1 MDESL
6 LCIDEPAARAD
17 RPTDLLADRTD
28 DRKAPA
34 SEPAWAAVGSMALG
48 VFALVTAEFLP
59 ASLLTP
65 IAADFRISEGAA
77 GQTVTATAAFA
88 LLSSLLVT
96 AIIRNLDRRILM
108 LGFTILLLISNLIA
122 AFALNLPML
131 LIGRV
136 LLGAALGGFWTM
148 SAALTMRLVPE
159 ASVPRALSIIFSGVS
174 AATIFAAPLGIYL
187 GHLFGWRAVF
197 LMAAGL
203 SAITLIAQAATLPR
217 MPASGSA
224 RLGTLVEVLKRPGV
238 AVGMICAMLVFI
250 GHFAFFTYLRPF
262 LEFTTGAGIATISSV
277 LLGFG
282 VASFFGTLLAGFM
295 LERSLRGTLAAM
307 PLVMAVFAASL
318 AASNSTLSIDLALI
332 TLWGMAFGAVPVAW
346 STWLTRTIPDE
357 AESAG
362 GLLVAAVQVAIMIGA
377 AGGGAIYDF
386 KGAIAVFGASTLVL
400 FAAALM
406 ALFVVPT
413 RADEAS

>member
-6 LCIDEPAARAD
+6 LCIDEPAARAA
-17 RPTDLLADRTD
+17 RPADLLADQTN
-28 DRKAPA
+28 DRKAG
-34 SEPAWAAVGSMALG
+34 SREPAWAAVGSMALG
-48 VFALVTAEFLP
+48 VFSLVTAEFLP

-65 IAADFRISEGAA
+65 VAADFRISEGAA

-88 LLSSLLVT
+88 LLSSRLVT
-96 AIIRNLDRRILM
+96 AVIRNLDRRILM

-122 AFALNLPML
+122 AFALNLLML

-148 SAALTMRLVPE
+148 SAALAMRLVPE

-203 SAITLIAQAATLPR
+203 SAIILIAQAATLPR
-217 MPASGSA
+217 MPALGSA
-224 RLGTLVEVLKRPGV
+224 RLGTLVEVLRRPGV
-238 AVGMICAMLVFI
+238 AVGMVCAMLVFI

-262 LEFTTGAGIATISSV
+262 LEFTTGAGIAMISSV

-282 VASFFGTLLAGFM
+282 VANLFGTLLAGFM
-295 LERSLRGTLAAM
+295 LERSLRATLASM
-307 PLVMAVFAASL
+307 PLVMAVVCACLATFNSSL
-318 AASNSTLSIDLALI
+318 WVDLALI

-386 KGAIAVFGASTLVL
+386 KGAIAVFGASTVVL

>member
-1 MDESL
+1 MNEL
-6 LCIDEPAARAD
+6 ALNIDETTARGA
-17 RPTDLLADRTD
+17 RPGGLLADRAN
-28 DRKAPA
+28 DRKGG
-34 SEPAWAAVGSMALG
+34 SQEPAWAAVGSMALG

-96 AIIRNLDRRILM
+96 AVIRNLDRRILM

-131 LIGRV
+131 LVGRV

-174 AATIFAAPLGIYL
+174 AATIFAAPVGIYL

-203 SAITLIAQAATLPR
+203 SAITLIAQALTLPR
-217 MPASGSA
+217 MPAAGSA

-238 AVGMICAMLVFI
+238 AVGMICAMFLFI

-262 LEFTTGAGIATISSV
+262 LEFTTGAGVAMISSA

-282 VASFFGTLLAGFM
+282 VANLIGTLLSGFM
-295 LERSLRGTLAAM
+295 LERSLRASLASM
-307 PLVMAVFAASL
+307 PLVL
-318 AASNSTLSIDLALI
+318 AALAGCLATFTTTLSADLIIVA
-332 TLWGMAFGAVPVAW
+332 LWGMAFGAVPVAW
-346 STWLTRTIPDE
+346 STWLTRTVPDE

-362 GLLVAAVQVAIMIGA
+362 GLLVAAIQLAIAIGA

-386 KGAIAVFGASTLVL
+386 KGATGVFGAASLVL
-400 FAAALM
+400 FVAAAM
-406 ALFVVPT
+406 ALFAVPT

>member
-6 LCIDEPAARAD
+6 LCIDEPTARAA
-17 RPTDLLADRTD
+17 RPTDLLADRTN
-28 DRKAPA
+28 DRKAG
-34 SEPAWAAVGSMALG
+34 SREPAWAAVGSMALG
-48 VFALVTAEFLP
+48 VFSLVTAEFLP

-96 AIIRNLDRRILM
+96 AVIRNLDRRILM

-122 AFALNLPML
+122 AFALNLLML

-148 SAALTMRLVPE
+148 SAALAMRLVPE

-217 MPASGSA
+217 MPALGSA
-224 RLGTLVEVLKRPGV
+224 RLGTLVEVLRRPGV
-238 AVGMICAMLVFI
+238 AVGMVCAMLVFI

-262 LEFTTGAGIATISSV
+262 LEFTTGAGIAMISSV

-282 VASFFGTLLAGFM
+282 VANLLGTLLAGFM
-295 LERSLRGTLAAM
+295 LERSLRTTLASM
-307 PLVMAVFAASL
+307 PLVMAVFCACLATFNSSL
-318 AASNSTLSIDLALI
+318 WVDLALI

-386 KGAIAVFGASTLVL
+386 KGAIGVFGASTLVL

>member
-1 MDESL
+1 MNESL
-6 LCIDEPAARAD
+6 RIDRTAARGSA
-17 RPTDLLADRTD
+17 PADLLTNGTNDRD
-28 DRKAPA
+28 AGA
-34 SEPAWAAVGSMALG
+34 GEPAWAAVGSMALG

-77 GQTVTATAAFA
+77 GQTVTATATFA

-96 AIIRNLDRRILM
+96 AVIRNLDRRILM

-122 AFALNLPML
+122 AFAFNLPML
-131 LIGRV
+131 LVGRV

-148 SAALTMRLVPE
+148 SAALAMRLVPE
-159 ASVPRALSIIFSGVS
+159 ASIPRALSIIFSGVS
-174 AATIFAAPLGIYL
+174 AATIVAAPVGIYL

-197 LMAAGL
+197 FMAAGL
-203 SAITLIAQAATLPR
+203 AAITLIAQAATLPR
-217 MPASGSA
+217 MPAAGSA
-224 RLGTLVEVLKRPGV
+224 RLGTLIEVLKRRGV
-238 AVGMICAMLVFI
+238 AIGMLCAMLVFI

-262 LEFTTGAGIATISSV
+262 LEFTTGAGIAMISSV

-282 VASFFGTLLAGFM
+282 VANLLGTALSGFL
-295 LERSLRGTLAAM
+295 LERSLRTTLASM
-307 PLVMAVFAASL
+307 PLVMAVICASL
-318 AASNSTLSIDLALI
+318 ATFSSSLGLDLALV
-332 TLWGMAFGAVPVAW
+332 TLWGMLFGAVPVAW
-346 STWLTRTIPDE
+346 STWLTRTVPDE

-362 GLLVAAVQVAIMIGA
+362 GLLVAAIQLAIMIGA
-377 AGGGAIYDF
+377 AGGGLIYDF
-386 KGAIAVFGASTLVL
+386 KGAPAVFGASGVVL

-413 RADEAS
+413 RADEVS

>member
-1 MDESL
+1 MNEL
-6 LCIDEPAARAD
+6 VRNIDETAARGA
-17 RPTDLLADRTD
+17 PATGLLADRTN
-28 DRKAPA
+28 DRNGG
-34 SEPAWAAVGSMALG
+34 SREPAWFAVGSMALG
-48 VFALVTAEFLP
+48 VFSLVTAEFLP

-65 IAADFRISEGAA
+65 IAADFKISEGAA

-96 AIIRNLDRRILM
+96 AVIRNLDRRILM

-131 LIGRV
+131 LVGRV

-159 ASVPRALSIIFSGVS
+159 ALVPRALSIIFSGVS

-262 LEFTTGAGIATISSV
+262 LEFTTGAGVAMISSV

-282 VASFFGTLLAGFM
+282 VASLFGTLLAGFM
-295 LERSLRGTLAAM
+295 LERSLRATLAAM

-318 AASNSTLSIDLALI
+318 ATSNGTLSIDLALI
-332 TLWGMAFGAVPVAW
+332 TLWGLAFGAVPVAW

-386 KGAIAVFGASTLVL
+386 KGAIAVFGASSLVL
-400 FAAALM
+400 FAAAFM
-406 ALFVVPT
+406 VLFVVPT

>member
-1 MDESL
+1 MNQPL
-6 LCIDEPAARAD
+6 LRIDEAAARGA
-17 RPTDLLADRTD
+17 PLADFIALQTNHRN
-28 DRKAPA
+28 AG
-34 SEPAWAAVGSMALG
+34 SGEPAWAAVGALALG
-48 VFALVTAEFLP
+48 VFSLVTAEFLP

-65 IAADFRISEGAA
+65 IAADFRISEGSA
-77 GQTVTATAAFA
+77 GQTVSATAICA
-88 LLSSLLVT
+88 LLSSLFVT
-96 AIIRNLDRRILM
+96 AVIRNLDRRTLM

-122 AFALNLPML
+122 AFAFNFPML
-131 LIGRV
+131 LVGRV

-174 AATIFAAPLGIYL
+174 AATIFAAPLGITM

-203 SAITLIAQAATLPR
+203 SAITLMAQAMTLPS
-217 MPASGSA
+217 MPSLGSA
-224 RLGTLVEVLKRPGV
+224 RLGTLGEVLRRHGV
-238 AVGMICAMLVFI
+238 AVGITCAMLVFI

-262 LEFTTGAGIATISSV
+262 LEFTMGAGVAMISGA

-282 VASFFGTLLAGFM
+282 LANLFGTLLAGFL
-295 LERSLRGTLAAM
+295 LERSLRGTLAFM
-307 PLVMAVFAASL
+307 PLVMAIICAGL
-318 AASNSTLSIDLALI
+318 ATFHSTLPADFAVVA
-332 TLWGMAFGAVPVAW
+332 LWGMAFGAVPVAW
-346 STWLTRTIPDE
+346 STWLTRTVPDE

-362 GLLVAAVQVAIMIGA
+362 GLLVAAIQLAITIGA

-386 KGAIAVFGASTLVL
+386 KGATAVFGASSVVLVI
-400 FAAALM
+400 AAIM

-413 RADEAS
+413 RADETS

>member
-1 MDESL
+1 MNEL
-6 LCIDEPAARAD
+6 VRNIDETAARGA
-17 RPTDLLADRTD
+17 RPIDLLADRTS
-28 DRKAPA
+28 DRHAGS

-65 IAADFRISEGAA
+65 IAADFKISEGAA
-77 GQTVTATAAFA
+77 GQTVTATAALA

-96 AIIRNLDRRILM
+96 AVIRNLDRRIVM

-122 AFALNLPML
+122 AFALNFPML
-131 LIGRV
+131 LVGRV

-159 ASVPRALSIIFSGVS
+159 ASIPRALSIIFSGVS
-174 AATIFAAPLGIYL
+174 AATIFAAPVGIYL

-217 MPASGSA
+217 MPAAGSA

-238 AVGMICAMLVFI
+238 AVGMMCAMFLFI

-262 LEFTTGAGIATISSV
+262 LEFTTGAGVAMISSA

-282 VASFFGTLLAGFM
+282 VANLIGTMLSGFM
-295 LERSLRGTLAAM
+295 LERSLRGSLASM
-307 PLVMAVFAASL
+307 PLVLAVL
-318 AASNSTLSIDLALI
+318 AACLAMFNTPLSVDLVIIA
-332 TLWGMAFGAVPVAW
+332 LWGMAFGAVPVAW
-346 STWLTRTIPDE
+346 STWLTRTVPDE

-362 GLLVAAVQVAIMIGA
+362 GLLVAAIQLAIAIGA

-386 KGAIAVFGASTLVL
+386 KGATGVFGASSLVL
-400 FAAALM
+400 LVAAVM
-406 ALFVVPT
+406 ALFAVPT
-413 RADEAS
+413 RADEAA

>member
-1 MDESL
+1 MNELVRD
-6 LCIDEPAARAD
+6 IDKTAARQVIPAGSPAD
-17 RPTDLLADRTD
+17 RMSDRNADA
-28 DRKAPA
+28 RK
-34 SEPAWAAVGSMALG
+34 PAWAAVGSMALG

-77 GQTVTATAAFA
+77 GQTVTATAAFG

-96 AIIRNLDRRILM
+96 AVIRNLDRRILM
-108 LGFTILLLISNLIA
+108 LGFTILLLVSNLIA
-122 AFALNLPML
+122 AFAFNLPML
-131 LIGRV
+131 LVGRV

-148 SAALTMRLVPE
+148 SAALAMRLVPE
-159 ASVPRALSIIFSGVS
+159 SSVPRALSIIFSGVS
-174 AATIFAAPLGIYL
+174 AATIVAAPVGIYI

-203 SAITLIAQAATLPR
+203 SAMTLMAQAATLPR
-217 MPASGSA
+217 MPATGSA
-224 RLGTLVEVLKRPGV
+224 RLGTLVEVLKRRGV
-238 AVGMICAMLVFI
+238 TVGMVCAMLVFV

-262 LEFTTGAGIATISSV
+262 LEFTTGAGIAIISSV

-282 VASFFGTLLAGFM
+282 VANLLGTVLSGFM
-295 LERSLRGTLAAM
+295 LERSLRVTLASM
-307 PLVMAVFAASL
+307 PLVMAIICACLATFNSSL
-318 AASNSTLSIDLALI
+318 WLDLALI
-332 TLWGMAFGAVPVAW
+332 TLWGMVFGAVPVAW
-346 STWLTRTIPDE
+346 STWLTRTVPDE

-362 GLLVAAVQVAIMIGA
+362 GLLVAAVQLAIMIGA

-386 KGAIAVFGASTLVL
+386 KGATAVFGASSVVL
-400 FAAALM
+400 FAAALL

-413 RADEAS
+413 RADEA

>member
-1 MDESL
+1 MNEL
-6 LCIDEPAARAD
+6 VRNIDETAARGA
-17 RPTDLLADRTD
+17 PATGLLADRTD
-28 DRKAPA
+28 DRNGG
-34 SEPAWAAVGSMALG
+34 SREPAWAAVGSMALG
-48 VFALVTAEFLP
+48 VFSLVTAEFLP

-65 IAADFRISEGAA
+65 VAADFRISEGAA
-77 GQTVTATAAFA
+77 GQTVTAPAAFA

-96 AIIRNLDRRILM
+96 AVIRNLDRRILM

-122 AFALNLPML
+122 AFALHLPML

-136 LLGAALGGFWTM
+136 LPEA
-148 SAALTMRLVPE
+148 LVPR
-159 ASVPRALSIIFSGVS
+159 PLSIIFSGVS
-174 AATIFAAPLGIYL
+174 AATIFAAPLGIYF

-203 SAITLIAQAATLPR
+203 SAITLIAQAATLPG
-217 MPASGSA
+217 MPAPRSA
-224 RLGTLVEVLKRPGV
+224 SVGTLVEVLRRPGV
-238 AVGMICAMLVFI
+238 AVGMICTMLVFS

-282 VASFFGTLLAGFM
+282 VASLFGTLLAGFM
-295 LERSLRGTLAAM
+295 LERSLRATLAAM
-307 PLVMAVFAASL
+307 PLVMAIFAVSL
-318 AASNSTLSIDLALI
+318 ATSNSTLSIDLALI
-332 TLWGMAFGAVPVAW
+332 TLWGLAFGAVPVAW

-386 KGAIAVFGASTLVL
+386 KGATAVFGASSLVL
-400 FAAALM
+400 FAAAM
-406 ALFVVPT
+406 MVLFVVPT

>member
-1 MDESL
+1 MNESL
-6 LCIDEPAARAD
+6 LSIVETGAPGARA
-17 RPTDLLADRTD
+17 TDFLADRTN
-28 DRKAPA
+28 DRQAG
-34 SEPAWAAVGSMALG
+34 SGEPAWAAVGSMALG

-65 IAADFRISEGAA
+65 IAADFKISEGTA

-96 AIIRNLDRRILM
+96 AVIRNLDRRIVM

-197 LMAAGL
+197 IMAAGL

-217 MPASGSA
+217 MPAAGSA
-224 RLGTLVEVLKRPGV
+224 RLGTLVEVLKRPGI

-262 LEFTTGAGIATISSV
+262 LEFTTGAGVAMISTA

-282 VASFFGTLLAGFM
+282 VANLIGTVLAGFM
-295 LERSLRGTLAAM
+295 LERSLRASLASM
-307 PLVMAVFAASL
+307 PLVLAVL
-318 AASNSTLSIDLALI
+318 AGCLATFKGTLPVDIAI
-332 TLWGMAFGAVPVAW
+332 VALWGMAFGAVPVAW
-346 STWLTRTIPDE
+346 STWLTRTVPDE

-362 GLLVAAVQVAIMIGA
+362 GLLVAAIQFAIMIGA

-386 KGAIAVFGASTLVL
+386 SGAISVFGACSLVL

>member
-1 MDESL
+1 MNELVRD
-6 LCIDEPAARAD
+6 IDETAARGA
-17 RPTDLLADRTD
+17 RLTSLPVDRTM
-28 DRKAPA
+28 DRNGGPR
-34 SEPAWAAVGSMALG
+34 EPAWAAVGSMALG

-65 IAADFRISEGAA
+65 IAADFKISEGAA

-96 AIIRNLDRRILM
+96 AVIRNLDRRILM
-108 LGFTILLLISNLIA
+108 LGFTILLLLSNLIA

-131 LIGRV
+131 LVGRV

-148 SAALTMRLVPE
+148 SAALTMRLAPE

-174 AATIFAAPLGIYL
+174 AATIFAAPVGIYL

-217 MPASGSA
+217 MPALGSA
-224 RLGTLVEVLKRPGV
+224 RLGTLVEVLRRRGV

-262 LEFTTGAGIATISSV
+262 LEFTTGAGIAMISSV

-282 VASFFGTLLAGFM
+282 VANLIGTLLAGFM
-295 LERSLRGTLAAM
+295 LERSLRASLASM
-307 PLVMAVFAASL
+307 PLVMAILGVCL
-318 AASNSTLSIDLALI
+318 ATINGALSVDLVLI
-332 TLWGMAFGAVPVAW
+332 ALWGMAFGAVPVAW
-346 STWLTRTIPDE
+346 STWLTRTVPDE
-357 AESAG
+357 TESAG
-362 GLLVAAVQVAIMIGA
+362 GLLVAAIQLAITIGA

-386 KGAIAVFGASTLVL
+386 KGATAVFGASSVVL

-406 ALFVVPT
+406 VLFVVPT
-413 RADEAS
+413 RADEAC

>member
-1 MDESL
+1 MNEPL
-6 LCIDEPAARAD
+6 LRIDRTAARSAA
-17 RPTDLLADRTD
+17 PPDLLAGQTNDSN
-28 DRKAPA
+28 AG
-34 SEPAWAAVGSMALG
+34 SGQPAWAAVGSMALG

-65 IAADFRISEGAA
+65 IAADFGISEGAA

-96 AIIRNLDRRILM
+96 AVIRNLDRRILM

-122 AFALNLPML
+122 AFAFNLTML
-131 LIGRV
+131 LVGRV

-148 SAALTMRLVPE
+148 SAALAMRLVPE

-174 AATIFAAPLGIYL
+174 AATIVAAPVGIYL
-187 GHLFGWRAVF
+187 GHLFGWRSVF

-217 MPASGSA
+217 MPAAGSA
-224 RLGTLVEVLKRPGV
+224 RLGTLIEVLKRRGV
-238 AVGMICAMLVFI
+238 AIGMICAMLVFV

-262 LEFTTGAGIATISSV
+262 LEFSTGAGIAMISSV

-282 VASFFGTLLAGFM
+282 VANLLGTVLSGFM
-295 LERSLRGTLAAM
+295 LERSLRATLAFM
-307 PLVMAVFAASL
+307 PLVMAVICACLGTFNSSL
-318 AASNSTLSIDLALI
+318 GLDLTLI

-362 GLLVAAVQVAIMIGA
+362 GLLVAAVQLAIMIGA

-386 KGAIAVFGASTLVL
+386 KGATAVFGASSAVL

-413 RADEAS
+413 RADEVT

>member
-1 MDESL
+1 MNESL
-6 LCIDEPAARAD
+6 LSIDETGLPGARAA
-17 RPTDLLADRTD
+17 DLLADQTN
-28 DRKAPA
+28 DRQAG
-34 SEPAWAAVGSMALG
+34 SGEPAWAAVGSMALG

-65 IAADFRISEGAA
+65 IAAHFKISEGAT
-77 GQTVTATAAFA
+77 GQTVTATAALA

-96 AIIRNLDRRILM
+96 AVIRNLDRRIVM

-174 AATIFAAPLGIYL
+174 AATISAAPLGIYL

-197 LMAAGL
+197 IMAAGL
-203 SAITLIAQAATLPR
+203 SGITLIAQAATLPGCPPLDR
-217 MPASGSA
+217 RGRHPCRSPQPAGH
-224 RLGTLVEVLKRPGV
+224 RPRHLCTV
-238 AVGMICAMLVFI
+238 RFI

-262 LEFTTGAGIATISSV
+262 LEFTTGAGIAMISSA
-277 LLGFG
+277 LSGFG
-282 VASFFGTLLAGFM
+282 VANLVGTVLAGFM
-295 LERSLRGTLAAM
+295 IEPVCGRRSRPCLLCW
-307 PLVMAVFAASL
+307 PSLPAASRRSR
-318 AASNSTLSIDLALI
+318 ARCQWIRDRCAVGNGVRRRASRLVD
-332 TLWGMAFGAVPVAW
+332 VAHAHR
-346 STWLTRTIPDE
+346 SRPSQSE
-357 AESAG
+357 R
-362 GLLVAAVQVAIMIGA
+362 GLLVAAIQLAIMIGA
-377 AGGGAIYDF
+377 AGGGAIYHF
-386 KGAIAVFGASTLVL
+386 SGAISVFGASSLVL

>member
-1 MDESL
+1 MNESL
-6 LCIDEPAARAD
+6 LRIDRTAARSAA
-17 RPTDLLADRTD
+17 PPDLLAGQTNDSN
-28 DRKAPA
+28 AG
-34 SEPAWAAVGSMALG
+34 SGQPAWAAVGSMALG

-65 IAADFRISEGAA
+65 IAADFGISEGAA

-96 AIIRNLDRRILM
+96 AVIRNLDRRILM

-122 AFALNLPML
+122 AFAFNLTML
-131 LIGRV
+131 LVGRV

-148 SAALTMRLVPE
+148 SAALAMRLVPE

-174 AATIFAAPLGIYL
+174 AATIVAAPVGIYL
-187 GHLFGWRAVF
+187 GHLFGWRSVF

-203 SAITLIAQAATLPR
+203 SAIPLIAQAATLPR
-217 MPASGSA
+217 MPAAGSA
-224 RLGTLVEVLKRPGV
+224 RLGTLVEVLRRPGV
-238 AVGMICAMLVFI
+238 AIGMICAMLVFV

-262 LEFTTGAGIATISSV
+262 LEFSTGAGIAMISSV

-282 VASFFGTLLAGFM
+282 VANLFGTVVSGFM
-295 LERSLRGTLAAM
+295 LERSLRATLASM
-307 PLVMAVFAASL
+307 PLVMAVICACLATFNSSL
-318 AASNSTLSIDLALI
+318 GLDLALI
-332 TLWGMAFGAVPVAW
+332 TLWGFLFGAVPVAW

-362 GLLVAAVQVAIMIGA
+362 GLLVAAVQLAIMIGA

-386 KGAIAVFGASTLVL
+386 RGATAVFGASSAVL

>member
-1 MDESL
+1 MNELVRD
-6 LCIDEPAARAD
+6 IDETATGLPVD
-17 RPTDLLADRTD
+17 RMNDRH
-28 DRKAPA
+28 AG
-34 SEPAWAAVGSMALG
+34 SGEPAWAAVGSMALG

-65 IAADFRISEGAA
+65 IAADFKISEGAA
-77 GQTVTATAAFA
+77 GQTVTATAALA

-96 AIIRNLDRRILM
+96 AVIRNLDRRIVL

-122 AFALNLPML
+122 AFALNFPML
-131 LIGRV
+131 LVGRV
-136 LLGAALGGFWTM
+136 LLGAALGGFWSM

-159 ASVPRALSIIFSGVS
+159 ASIPRALSIIFSGVS
-174 AATIFAAPLGIYL
+174 AATIFAAPVGIYL

-217 MPASGSA
+217 MPALGSA
-224 RLGTLVEVLKRPGV
+224 RLGTLVEVLRRRGV

-262 LEFTTGAGIATISSV
+262 LEFTTGAGIAMISSV

-295 LERSLRGTLAAM
+295 LERSLRATLASM
-307 PLVMAVFAASL
+307 PLVMAIFAAAL
-318 AASNSTLSIDLALI
+318 ATSNSTLSMDLAVI
-332 TLWGMAFGAVPVAW
+332 ALWGLAFGAVPVAW
-346 STWLTRTIPDE
+346 STWLTRTVPDE
-357 AESAG
+357 TESAG
-362 GLLVAAVQVAIMIGA
+362 GLLVAAIQLAITIGA

-386 KGAIAVFGASTLVL
+386 KGATAVFGASSLVL

-406 ALFVVPT
+406 VLFVVPT
-413 RADEAS
+413 RADEVS

>member
-1 MDESL
+1 
-6 LCIDEPAARAD
+6 
-17 RPTDLLADRTD
+17 
-28 DRKAPA
+28 
-34 SEPAWAAVGSMALG
+34 MALG

-65 IAADFRISEGAA
+65 IAADFKISEGAA

-96 AIIRNLDRRILM
+96 AVIRNLDRRIVM
-108 LGFTILLLISNLIA
+108 LGFTILLLISNLVA

-136 LLGAALGGFWTM
+136 LLGVALGGFWTM

-174 AATIFAAPLGIYL
+174 AATIFAAPLGIYF

-203 SAITLIAQAATLPR
+203 AAITLIAQAATLPR

-224 RLGTLVEVLKRPGV
+224 RLGTLVEVLRRPGV
-238 AVGMICAMLVFI
+238 AVGMICAMLVFS

-282 VASFFGTLLAGFM
+282 VASLFGTLLAGFM
-295 LERSLRGTLAAM
+295 LERSLRATLAAM
-307 PLVMAVFAASL
+307 PLVMAIFAVSL
-318 AASNSTLSIDLALI
+318 ATSNSTLSIDLALI
-332 TLWGMAFGAVPVAW
+332 TLWGLAFGAVPVAW

-386 KGAIAVFGASTLVL
+386 KGATAVFGASSLVL
-400 FAAALM
+400 FAAAVM
-406 ALFVVPT
+406 VLFVVPT

>member
-1 MDESL
+1 MDEAL
-6 LCIDEPAARAD
+6 LDIDETTQPGAGS
-17 RPTDLLADRTD
+17 TDLLAHPTGGRI
-28 DRKAPA
+28 AGA
-34 SEPAWAAVGSMALG
+34 AEPAWAAVGSMALG
-48 VFALVTAEFLP
+48 VFALVAAEFLP

-65 IAADFRISEGAA
+65 IAADFKISEGVA

-96 AIIRNLDRRILM
+96 VVIRNLDRRILL
-108 LGFTILLLISNLIA
+108 LGFTILLLLSNLIA
-122 AFALNLPML
+122 AFAFNLPML

-136 LLGAALGGFWTM
+136 LLGVALGGFWTM

-159 ASVPRALSIIFSGVS
+159 ALVPRALSIIFSGVS
-174 AATIFAAPLGIYL
+174 AATIFAAPLGIYF
-187 GHLFGWRAVF
+187 GHLFGWRSVF

-217 MPASGSA
+217 MPAARSA

-238 AVGMICAMLVFI
+238 AVGMICAMLVFA

-262 LEFTTGAGIATISSV
+262 LEFTTGAPIEMISSV

-295 LERSLRGTLAAM
+295 LERSLRATLAAV
-307 PLVMAVFAASL
+307 PLVMAVL
-318 AASNSTLSIDLALI
+318 AAALATSNGALSIDLALI
-332 TLWGMAFGAVPVAW
+332 TLWGLAFGAVPVAW
-346 STWLTRTIPDE
+346 STWLTRTVPDE

-386 KGAIAVFGASTLVL
+386 KGAIGVFGASSLVL
-400 FAAALM
+400 FVAALM
-406 ALFVVPT
+406 VLFVVPT